1 MIPLIAQL
9 QEDLRAAG
17 TAAGQASA
25 RRFFKEDIKTHGV
38 KSVAVKAL
46 AKPFIKALKTEPK
59 AAAFAVCGELWES
72 GYMEE
77 TLIACDLSYTRRKE
91 FVAADFK
98 LFEHWLHTYVTN
110 WAACDTFCNHTVGEF
125 LMRFPDK
132 LPVLL
137 KWARSKNRWVR
148 RAAAVSLIIPARKGL
163 WLEEALQIATIMLHD
178 EDDMVRKGYGWML
191 KSYAELHEAAVFNFV
206 MEHKSGMPRTAL
218 RYAIE
223 KMPADLKR
231 RAMEK

>member
-1 MIPLIAQL
+1 MTPLIVQL

-17 TAAGQASA
+17 TPAGQASA
-25 RRFFKEDIKTHGV
+25 RRFFKEDIRTYGV
-38 KSVAVKAL
+38 KSAASKAL
-46 AKPFIKALKTEPK
+46 ARPFIQALKKEPK
-59 AAAFAVCGELWES
+59 AAAFAVCGELWKS

-77 TLIACDLSYTRRKE
+77 TLIACDLSYSRRKE
-91 FVAADFK
+91 FAAGDFR
-98 LFEHWLHTYVTN
+98 LFEHWLHEYVTN

-163 WLEEALQIATIMLHD
+163 WLEEALQIATVLLHD

-191 KSYAELHEAAVFNFV
+191 KAYAERHEAEVFAFV
-206 MEHKSGMPRTAL
+206 MANKSSMPRTAL